1 MMSLDGHF
9 FIDSSSLEMGRGWLT
24 FADAEEETSP
34 QLFTEG
40 ITIAKQP
47 TKRKSLF
54 GIKLSSEVNLA
65 GQCKLIGS

>member
-24 FADAEEETSP
+24 FAETEDDLQP

-40 ITIAKQP
+40 IESAKPQ
-47 TKRKSLF
+47 TKKKSLF

-65 GQCKLIGS
+65 GQCMPI

>member
-24 FADAEEETSP
+24 FAGTEEENSP

-40 ITIAKQP
+40 ITIEKHK

-65 GQCKLIGS
+65 GQCKSPIS